1 MISLSLV
8 QYLPYWFWNTEIK
21 KHEPHKSGFGSVVTD
36 ANGGQHHV
44 KESVEE
50 IENRLEESCDGFVN
64 ISKLDRDFEDVSLG
78 KPVPPRTIKIE
89 IPNNVPSKVRPIVIF
104 PTTEAKN
111 VVVTVTEYDGFGAKM
126 VNTTVDPNQSHV
138 INLNTRCE

>member
-64 ISKLDRDFEDVSLG
+64 ISKLGRDFENVSLG
-78 KPVPPRTIKIE
+78 KPVSPTYIQIE
-89 IPNNVPSKVRPIVIF
+89 LPNNVPSKVKPIVIL
-104 PTTEAKN
+104 PNVEAEM
-111 VVVTVTEYDGFGAKM
+111 VTVQATGFDSYGCENKFCVT
-126 VNTTVDPNQSHV
+126 VNASQSHV
-138 INLNTRCE
+138 INMNTGV